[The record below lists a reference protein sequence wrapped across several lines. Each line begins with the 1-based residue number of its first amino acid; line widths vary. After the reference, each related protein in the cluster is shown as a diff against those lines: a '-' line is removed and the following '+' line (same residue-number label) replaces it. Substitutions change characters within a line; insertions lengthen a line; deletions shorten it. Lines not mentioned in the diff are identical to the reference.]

1 MIKKVTIP
9 LCNHPFEIRG
19 LVEMTAIPDE
29 PRRQV
34 RMVAEGEV
42 PDFFGLYGLHGYDGP
57 WFWIMD
63 FDTLIEAE
71 QAVTSLPKLLA
82 ALSARQPTGPVVGV
96 FVGLEGGNILGASA
110 TQPVEL
116 VIVEYDS
123 DGDETELSL
132 IPQDDGSIVEAEA
145 HRIEAVVNPKF
156 VHAAFAVVPL
166 T

>member
-42 PDFFGLYGLHGYDGP
+42 PDFFGLYGLHGYDGS

-63 FDTLIEAE
+63 FNTLIEAE

-82 ALSARQPTGPVVGV
+82 ALSARQPTSPVRIFIGM
-96 FVGLEGGNILGASA
+96 EGGSVLGASA
-110 TQPVEL
+110 TQQVEL
-116 VIVEYDS
+116 VIGEYDS
-123 DGDETELSL
+123 GAHEDEITL
-132 IPQDDGSIVEAEA
+132 IPQSNGSTAEVEAN
-145 HRIEAVVNPKF
+145 RFKAVVDPVF
-156 VHAAFAVVPL
+156 VHSIFAVVPL